1 MNVAV
6 CVLQLVPTRETF
18 LEKLG
23 TPNEELYQQMASFLN
38 AFQPVL
44 HDIHSFY
51 QKNNLDDPAR
61 V

>member
-1 MNVAV
+1 MDIAV
-6 CVLQLVPTRETF
+6 QLVPSRESF

-44 HDIHSFY
+44 QGIHSFLV
-51 QKNNLDDPAR
+51 QCDLDDPTR